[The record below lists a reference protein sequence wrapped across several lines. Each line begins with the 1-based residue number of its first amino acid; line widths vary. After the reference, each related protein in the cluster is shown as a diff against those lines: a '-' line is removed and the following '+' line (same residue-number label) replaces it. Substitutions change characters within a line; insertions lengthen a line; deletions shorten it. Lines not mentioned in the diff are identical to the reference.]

1 MNFFD
6 SLIEILTAIGTYFVN
21 LVKNVLVAMELFAV
35 LPSVSVY
42 LQGFLPTI
50 LSTSMI
56 IVLAIGVIKLILGWG
71 NV

>member
-6 SLIEILTAIGTYFVN
+6 SLIEILTAIGTYLVN
-21 LVKNVLVAMELFAV
+21 LVTNVIVAMEALAV
-35 LPSVSVY
+35 LPSVAVY

-50 LSTSMI
+50 LSTSML

>member
-21 LVKNVLVAMELFAV
+21 LVKNVLVAMETLAV
-35 LPSVSVY
+35 VPSVAVY

-50 LSTSMI
+50 LSTSML

>member
-6 SLIEILTAIGTYFVN
+6 SLIEILIAIGTYFVN
-21 LVKNVLVAMELFAV
+21 LVKNVLVAMETLAV
-35 LPSVSVY
+35 VPSVAVY

-50 LSTSMI
+50 LSTSML